1 MKLITQKPL
10 KLKILY
16 VSPERFVLN
25 DFKRMLSSLNDQKL
39 ISFVA
44 IDEAHCISK
53 YKYILYKNNNI
64 LIII

>member
-25 DFKRMLSSLNDQKL
+25 DFKRMLSSLNDQEL

-53 YKYILYKNNNI
+53 YKYIL
-64 LIII
+64 III